1 LSVAKG
7 RDAERVAADYLR
19 EHGFTILWQNVRI
32 GALEVDLV
40 AKKDELVVIV
50 EVRARGEGSLVKPL
64 ASVGFEKRRHLL
76 RAARGL
82 WRGRLKKM
90 PDVERVRIDVIAI
103 SDRLEWIQGA
113 ITEQD
118 G

>member
-1 LSVAKG
+1 MSVAKG
-7 RDAERVAADYLR
+7 RDAERIAAEYLR
-19 EHGFTILWQNVRI
+19 AQGFTILWQNVRI

-50 EVRARGEGSLVKPL
+50 EVRSRGERAFEKPL
-64 ASVGFEKRRHLL
+64 ASINFEKRRHLL
-76 RAARGL
+76 RASRGL

-103 SDRLEWIQGA
+103 GEEIEWIKGA